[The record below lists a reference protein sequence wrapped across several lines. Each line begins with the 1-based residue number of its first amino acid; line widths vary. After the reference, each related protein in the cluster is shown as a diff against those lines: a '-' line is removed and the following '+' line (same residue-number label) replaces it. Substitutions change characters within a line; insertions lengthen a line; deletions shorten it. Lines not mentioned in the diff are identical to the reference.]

1 MKKVIYVVV
10 ALVLIFA
17 FASCKKVMDDTAQ
30 AALSAEQATP
40 SVAPAA
46 TSEPAAQLP
55 NPIVPVEGS
64 ADFDKLG
71 FIITPYQSAEEIA
84 YSIIGGTVAQIN
96 FTLQGE
102 SYTYR
107 GAKTTDDISGVYETF
122 DQPAQSLQLDGPDF
136 VLNVSIQT
144 INGGADGALATW
156 DFEDVRYSF
165 YTPDPTDYDEMTD
178 VLLPILYTD
187 FPFAACCG

>member
-1 MKKVIYVVV
+1 MKKVIYIVV
-10 ALVLIFA
+10 ALVLIFV
-17 FASCKKVMDDTAQ
+17 FASCKKAVDES
-30 AALSAEQATP
+30 ALATP
-40 SVAPAA
+40 SASPAV
-46 TSEPAAQLP
+46 TSEPAEQLP

-64 ADFDKLG
+64 ADFADLG
-71 FIITPYQSAEEIA
+71 FIITPYQGAEDIS
-84 YSIIGGTVAQIN
+84 YSIISGTIAQIN
-96 FTLQGE
+96 FSLQGE

-107 GAKTTDDISGVYETF
+107 GAKTTEDISGVYETF
-122 DQPAQSLQLDGPDF
+122 DQPAQSLDLDGPDF

-156 DFEDVRYSF
+156 EFEDVRYSF
-165 YTPDPTDYDEMTD
+165 YTPDSTDYDEMTD